1 MIIERRL
8 TPYLVFPE
16 DSLLAALQ
24 KMTDNRERTVF
35 VVDSH
40 GFLVGSLTDGDVRRW
55 LVAHPEAS
63 LDVAALVQQ
72 RQVQRPGG
80 QGLAHLGRGGAQGLS
95 LIHI

>member
-40 GFLVGSLTDGDVRRW
+40 GFLVS
-55 LVAHPEAS
+55 AS
-63 LDVAALVQQ
+63 T
-72 RQVQRPGG
+72 
-80 QGLAHLGRGGAQGLS
+80 S
-95 LIHI
+95 W

>member
-8 TPYLVFPE
+8 TPYLVFPK
-16 DSLLAALQ
+16 DSLLVALQ

-55 LVAHPEAS
+55 LVEHPEAS
-63 LDVAALVQQ
+63 LDVADRKSV
-72 RQVQRPGG
+72 V
-80 QGLAHLGRGGAQGLS
+80 
-95 LIHI
+95 